1 MKFKKLSAFAL
12 GALFALISF
21 AVSADGEN
29 VYLHYTFDSA
39 VAEDVTL
46 ADGEVV
52 PMWKFD
58 GAEETFIHY
67 SKTNMWESG
76 WYEYDTD
83 RNDVYK
89 GVPTLREVYAENGK
103 LNVKFAPYNRMS
115 VRVPSEA
122 VGSVVKLTF
131 DLGVPSGANLNVLID
146 NDNSQKVYPTYTTE
160 DGIRKYT
167 FTFKVKSGDFLC
179 IESKSGSN
187 VSLILDNYIV
197 EKEPDF
203 AIESSYPED
212 GAQDAT
218 ADKPIEFAF
227 THDIKS
233 VNGITVNGEDIT
245 DADYKIDGK
254 VLSILNVGGKKIEN
268 GFNYDIK
275 ITSVTDAYGRTVRNI
290 EKSFGTVEEFTIDS
304 AVFEK
309 NGSERKFNIGKIV
322 NNTPSDRELTLK
334 IIVIKDGEL
343 LKSEKSLVAIPSGS
357 EASAVVT
364 LSLDGLTQSG
374 YTVKA
379 LLWDEGYGIMPII
392 KHAE

>member
-12 GALFALISF
+12 GALFALTSF

-46 ADGEVV
+46 ADGKVV

-58 GAEETFIHY
+58 GAEDTFIHIN
-67 SKTNMWESG
+67 KIRVWESG
-76 WYEYDTD
+76 WYTFDTD
-83 RNDVYK
+83 RNGVFQ
-89 GVPTLREVYAENGK
+89 GVPTLREVYAENGV
-103 LNVKFAPYNRMS
+103 LNIKFAGNNRMN
-115 VRVPSEA
+115 VRIPSTA
-122 VGSVVKLTF
+122 VGDVIKLTF
-131 DLGVPSGANLNVLID
+131 DLNVPSWAKLDVLID
-146 NDNSQKVYPTYTTE
+146 NNSGKKVYPTYTTE
-160 DGIRKYT
+160 NGVRKYT
-167 FTFKVKSGDFLC
+167 FVFKVKENDFLC
-179 IESKSGSN
+179 IGN
-187 VSLILDNYIV
+187 MADANLTLTLDNYV
-197 EKEPDF
+197 MEREADF
-203 AIESSYPED
+203 AVESSYPED
-212 GAQDAT
+212 GVRDAA

-233 VNGITVNGEDIT
+233 VSGITVNDEAMT

-254 VLSILNVGGKKIEN
+254 VLSILNVGGKKVEN
-268 GFNYDIK
+268 GIDYDVK
-275 ITSVTDAYGRTVRNI
+275 IASVADAYGRTVRNI
-290 EKSFGTVEEFTIDS
+290 EKSFGTVEEFTVDS

>member
-1 MKFKKLSAFAL
+1 MKFKKLSAFVF

-46 ADGEVV
+46 ADGNVV

-58 GAEETFIHY
+58 GAEDTFINVN
-67 SKTNMWESG
+67 KTRVWESG
-76 WYEYDTD
+76 WYTFDTD
-83 RNDVYK
+83 RNGIFK

-103 LNVKFAPYNRMS
+103 LNVKFAPNNSMY

-131 DLGVPSGANLNVLID
+131 DLGVPSGVNLNVLID
-146 NDNSQKVYPTYTTE
+146 NNNSQKVYPTYTTE

-187 VSLILDNYIV
+187 VSLILDNYVV

-212 GAQDAT
+212 GAQDAS

-233 VNGITVNGEDIT
+233 VSGITVNDEAMT

-254 VLSILNVGGKKIEN
+254 VLSILNVGGKKVEN
-268 GFNYDIK
+268 GIDYDVK
-275 ITSVTDAYGRTVRNI
+275 IASVADAYGRTVRNI
-290 EKSFGTVEEFTIDS
+290 EKSFGTVEEFTVDS

-322 NNTPSDRELTLK
+322 NNTSSDRELTLK

-357 EASAVVT
+357 ETSAVVT